1 MNSEEDSSNQWQTV
15 KFNKKKYKKNEEPMK
30 AFFIR
35 IKKELDEEFKYLNN
49 DSEKIC
55 IDNKDKK
62 NENRNTSNIFYLLKD
77 DDNLDY

>member
-1 MNSEEDSSNQWQTV
+1 MNSEEDSSNQWHTV
-15 KFNKKKYKKNEEPMK
+15 KFNKKKYKQKEESMK